1 MQDGKLFCN
10 IHLYNVWRLNVQCP
24 AQQNTK
30 NSFWKPIAT
39 WSAENSHEFQ
49 EKQLHNLYKVKII
62 HLVFSFDSFFY
73 STSYDFLHLQLIL
86 I

>member
-30 NSFWKPIAT
+30 NSFWKPI
-39 WSAENSHEFQ
+39 SDMIAEEKEDLRIQEFRIQ
-49 EKQLHNLYKVKII
+49 
-62 HLVFSFDSFFY
+62 FPD
-73 STSYDFLHLQLIL
+73 
-86 I
+86 